1 MRDDVVR
8 HKKKKN
14 CKYEIYVSTLRK
26 TRQIYNIVELTT
38 APYIESI
45 F

>member
-8 HKKKKN
+8 HKKKN